1 MRYFDLHCDTMTEC
15 AVKDIPL
22 RENTLHVSLEQVKD
36 WEHYVQCYAVW
47 LPDDLRGEAA
57 WQRFLQ
63 VAERFAREV
72 GENAGSLEQLRG
84 PGDLDR
90 LERRGRH
97 GAILTVES
105 GAVLGGKLERV
116 QECKRLGVGMCTL
129 TWNGATELGRGV
141 MAPGNTG
148 LTEFGRQAV
157 KAMEKA
163 GILIDISHASPELF
177 WDVAEIAVK
186 PLVASHSNAK
196 AVCGHPRN
204 LEKEQFE
211 AIRDSGGLVG
221 LNFYT
226 AFLND
231 KPERA
236 SMEDV
241 LRHAEY
247 FLALGGEDT
256 LAMGGDW
263 DGAELPRICR
273 GSPPSRRCTSCSCG
287 TIRSRWWKSFSTA
300 TPPGCSAREF
310 ALTETVKYGIVIRKR
325 RESPSRRGES
335 NSEV

>member
-1 MRYFDLHCDTMTEC
+1 
-15 AVKDIPL
+15 
-22 RENTLHVSLEQVKD
+22 
-36 WEHYVQCYAVW
+36 
-47 LPDDLRGEAA
+47 
-57 WQRFLQ
+57 
-63 VAERFAREV
+63 
-72 GENAGSLEQLRG
+72 
-84 PGDLDR
+84 
-90 LERRGRH
+90 
-97 GAILTVES
+97 
-105 GAVLGGKLERV
+105 
-116 QECKRLGVGMCTL
+116 
-129 TWNGATELGRGV
+129 
-141 MAPGNTG
+141 MAPGRTG
-148 LTEFGRQAV
+148 LTKFGRQAV

-241 LRHAEY
+241 LRPRGVLPG
-247 FLALGGEDT
+247 FGGEDT

-263 DGAELPRICR
+263 DGAELPPDMPGLSAIPGAVRAVPAALSGAGGGKAFLR
-273 GSPPSRRCTSCSCG
+273 QRRP
-287 TIRSRWWKSFSTA
+287 A
-300 TPPGCSAREF
+300 VPPGEF

>member
-1 MRYFDLHCDTMTEC
+1 M
-15 AVKDIPL
+15 
-22 RENTLHVSLEQVKD
+22 
-36 WEHYVQCYAVW
+36 
-47 LPDDLRGEAA
+47 
-57 WQRFLQ
+57 
-63 VAERFAREV
+63 
-72 GENAGSLEQLRG
+72 
-84 PGDLDR
+84 
-90 LERRGRH
+90 
-97 GAILTVES
+97 
-105 GAVLGGKLERV
+105 LGGKLERV

-177 WDVAEIAVK
+177 WDVAEIAAK

-247 FLALGGEDT
+247 FLALGGEDA

-263 DGAELPRICR
+263 DGAELP
-273 GSPPSRRCTSCSCG
+273 PDM
-287 TIRSRWWKSFSTA
+287 
-300 TPPGCSAREF
+300 PGLSAIP
-310 ALTETVKYGIVIRKR
+310 ALYELFLRHYPEPVVEKLFYGNAARLFR
-325 RESPSRRGES
+325 QE
-335 NSEV
+335 NLL

>member
-22 RENTLHVSLEQVKD
+22 RGNGLHVSLEAVKG
-36 WEHYVQCYAVW
+36 WERYVQCYAVW
-47 LPDDLRGEAA
+47 LPDDLRGDGA

-63 VAERFAREV
+63 VAGRFSREI
-72 GENAGSLEQLRG
+72 AGNSPALRQLAA
-84 PGDLDR
+84 PGDLAA
-90 LERRGRH
+90 LEREGGH

-105 GAVLGGKLERV
+105 AAALGGRLEHI
-116 QECKRLGVGMCTL
+116 QDWQRLGVRMCTL
-129 TWNGATELGRGV
+129 TWNGENELGRGV
-141 MAPGNTG
+141 GAAGSTG

-157 KAMEKA
+157 QAMEQA
-163 GILIDISHASPELF
+163 GILIDLSHASPELF
-177 WDVAEIAVK
+177 WDAAGQARR

-196 AVCGHPRN
+196 ALCGHPRN
-204 LEKEQFE
+204 LDRAQFE

-231 KPERA
+231 DPGRA

-247 FLALGGEDT
+247 FLSLGGEDT

-263 DGAELPRICR
+263 DGADLPPDMPGIGSIPALYELFLRHYPQPLVEKLFYGNAARL
-273 GSPPSRRCTSCSCG
+273 
-287 TIRSRWWKSFSTA
+287 FTA
-300 TPPGCSAREF
+300 EK
-310 ALTETVKYGIVIRKR
+310 LL
-325 RESPSRRGES
+325 
-335 NSEV
+335 

>member
-1 MRYFDLHCDTMTEC
+1 M
-15 AVKDIPL
+15 
-22 RENTLHVSLEQVKD
+22 
-36 WEHYVQCYAVW
+36 
-47 LPDDLRGEAA
+47 
-57 WQRFLQ
+57 
-63 VAERFAREV
+63 

-90 LERRGRH
+90 LERQGRH

-105 GAVLGGKLERV
+105 GAVLGGKLKRV

-141 MAPGNTG
+141 MAPGSTG

-157 KAMEKA
+157 KAMEEA

-177 WDVAEIAVK
+177 WDVAEIAAK

-221 LNFYT
+221 LNWPWAATGT
-226 AFLND
+226 ARSF
-231 KPERA
+231 
-236 SMEDV
+236 
-241 LRHAEY
+241 
-247 FLALGGEDT
+247 
-256 LAMGGDW
+256 
-263 DGAELPRICR
+263 PRICR

-287 TIRSRWWKSFSTA
+287 TIRSRW
-300 TPPGCSAREF
+300 
-310 ALTETVKYGIVIRKR
+310 
-325 RESPSRRGES
+325 
-335 NSEV
+335 

>member
-1 MRYFDLHCDTMTEC
+1 M
-15 AVKDIPL
+15 
-22 RENTLHVSLEQVKD
+22 
-36 WEHYVQCYAVW
+36 
-47 LPDDLRGEAA
+47 
-57 WQRFLQ
+57 
-63 VAERFAREV
+63 

-90 LERRGRH
+90 LERQGRH

-141 MAPGNTG
+141 MAPGSTG

-157 KAMEKA
+157 KAMEEA

-247 FLALGGEDT
+247 FLALGGEDA

-263 DGAELPRICR
+263 DGAELP
-273 GSPPSRRCTSCSCG
+273 PDM
-287 TIRSRWWKSFSTA
+287 
-300 TPPGCSAREF
+300 PGLSAIP
-310 ALTETVKYGIVIRKR
+310 ALYELFLRHYPEPVVEKLFYGNAARLFR
-325 RESPSRRGES
+325 QE
-335 NSEV
+335 NLL